1 MSHPGEEEI
10 MERIEEDIAAMTSEQ
25 KVEFIEE
32 CGIAPSDWHWSSSIV
47 REDELFGK
55 PAWDEDSMNHLI
67 FDWKWEGR

>member
-25 KVEFIEE
+25 KVEFIIE
-32 CGIAPSDWHWSSSIV
+32 CGIAPSDWSWSSIV
-47 REDELFGK
+47 VKEDELFGR
-55 PAWDEDSMNHLI
+55 PSWDEDSMNHLI